1 MALPIDELT
10 ATAAVIAK
18 TETKHNVTFDEAE
31 NVVFGRGHYV
41 RRAAAGLYLVYGR
54 TAAGRYVVVVI
65 AIARRKAR
73 LVTARDMTWQER
85 RSYGKQSRT

>member
-10 ATAAVIAK
+10 ATAGVIGKIGA
-18 TETKHNVTFDEAE
+18 KHNVTLEEAE
-31 NVVFGRGHYV
+31 DVVFGRGHYV

-54 TAAGRYVVVVI
+54 TTAGRYLVVVI

-73 LVTARDMTWQER
+73 LVTARDMTWRER
-85 RSYGKQSRT
+85 RSYGKQARS